1 MKKRVLIRKTAK
13 TDEPATTVVAS
24 ALEPAAE
31 PPVVTTEDEDLN
43 TEKSR

>member
-1 MKKRVLIRKTAK
+1 MAQHTQYL
-13 TDEPATTVVAS
+13 DEESPDQPATTVAVS

-31 PPVVTTEDEDLN
+31 PPVETTEAEDLN